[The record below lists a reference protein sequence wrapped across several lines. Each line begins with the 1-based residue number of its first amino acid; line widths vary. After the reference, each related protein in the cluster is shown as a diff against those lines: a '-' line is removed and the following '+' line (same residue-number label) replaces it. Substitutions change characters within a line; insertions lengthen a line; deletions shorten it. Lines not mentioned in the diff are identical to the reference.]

1 MPVRWMMRL
10 SELVKGIAPEPPM
23 DAEVTGIS
31 YDSRKVV
38 TGDLYVA
45 LIGSKADGHGFVQQA
60 ASGGAVAVL
69 HSRDITL
76 PQGIAGARVD
86 DTRAALS
93 KIADRFYG
101 HPSGRLRVIGITGT
115 KGKTS
120 TAYLIEHIL
129 EKNGIRCGLMGSLEY
144 KTGAR
149 RIGAVNTTPE
159 SLDVARYMAEM
170 AESGC
175 KACVMEAS
183 SHALQ
188 LGRVED
194 VCFDIAVLTN
204 MGHDHMDFHLTYEG
218 YLMAKARL
226 FSMLSRECPLGDAE
240 LKTMKAAVINSDD
253 AYADYMQRRSRDAGA
268 RAIGYGLGEHS
279 FLRAVDITRTTGH
292 TTFTASTMDGESAQV
307 VTGLAG
313 VFSVY
318 NCLAAMGAALAV
330 GISLKDSAAAIA
342 SFTGVPG
349 RFERVDEGQDYNV
362 IVDFAHNP
370 ESLQSAL
377 QTAREMTEGRLT
389 VVFGCCGDRDRTN
402 RPWMARIAQEL
413 ADSVIVTHDNPLDE
427 DPARI
432 ISDIRA
438 GLTLATPYEIEPDR
452 GIAIRK
458 AIKAA
463 KRGDTVLIAGKGAET
478 YQKTGQLVIHFDDRE
493 EAALAIKER
502 I

>member
-1 MPVRWMMRL
+1 MRF
-10 SELVKGIAPEPPM
+10 SELVRGIAPEPPQ

-31 YDSRKVV
+31 YDSRKVLP
-38 TGDLYVA
+38 GDLYVA
-45 LIGSKADGHGFVQQA
+45 LIGSKADGHSFVRQA
-60 ASGGAVAVL
+60 TAGGAAAVL
-69 HSRDITL
+69 YSRDIEI

-93 KIADRFYG
+93 KLADRFYG
-101 HPSGRLRVIGITGT
+101 HPSGKLRVVGITGT

-129 EKNGIRCGLMGSLEY
+129 ECSGIRCGLMGSLEY
-144 KTGAR
+144 NTGAR

-159 SLDVARYMAEM
+159 SLDIARYMAEM
-170 AESGC
+170 VDSGC

-188 LGRVED
+188 LGRVEE
-194 VCFDIAVLTN
+194 VCFDVAVLTN

-218 YLMAKARL
+218 YLMAKAKL
-226 FSMLSRECPLGDAE
+226 FSMLSRECKEGASE
-240 LKTMKAAVINSDD
+240 LKGRKTAVINSDD
-253 AYADYMQRRSRDAGA
+253 GYADYMQRRARDAGA
-268 RAIGYGLGEHS
+268 RSIGYGLGESS
-279 FLRAVDITRTTGH
+279 FLRAVDVIRSIGRTA
-292 TTFTASTMDGESAQV
+292 FTAATMDGESASV
-307 VTGLAG
+307 VTSLAG

-318 NCLAAMGAALAV
+318 NCLAAMGAALAM
-330 GISLKDSAAAIA
+330 GISLKESAAAIA

-349 RFERVDEGQDYNV
+349 RFERVDLGQDYNV

-377 QTAREMTEGRLT
+377 QTAREMTEGRLA

-427 DPARI
+427 EPERI

-452 GIAIRK
+452 AIAIRK
-458 AIKAA
+458 AIGAA

>member
-1 MPVRWMMRL
+1 MRL
-10 SELVKGIAPEPPM
+10 SELVRGIAPEPQQ
-23 DAEVTGIS
+23 DAEVSGVS

-38 TGDLYVA
+38 PGDMYVA
-45 LIGSKADGHGFVQQA
+45 LIGSKADGHDFIPQ
-60 ASGGAVAVL
+60 AVAQGAAAVV
-69 HSRDITL
+69 HSRDMEL
-76 PQGIAGARVD
+76 PQGVAGAKVD

-101 HPSGRLRVIGITGT
+101 HPSGKLRVIGITGT

-120 TAYLIEHIL
+120 TAYLVEHIL
-129 EKNGIRCGLMGSLEY
+129 ESMGIRCGLMGSLEH

-149 RIGAVNTTPE
+149 RIKAVNTTPE
-159 SLDVARYMAEM
+159 SLDVACYMAEM
-170 AESGC
+170 VQAGC

-194 VCFDIAVLTN
+194 VCFDIGVLTN

-218 YLMAKARL
+218 YLMAKAKL
-226 FSMLSRECPLGDAE
+226 FSMLSRECPDGPQE
-240 LKTMKAAVINSDD
+240 LKGKRAAVINSDD
-253 AYADYMQRRSRDAGA
+253 EYSDYMQRRARDAGA
-268 RAIGYGLGEHS
+268 RSIGYGLGEAS
-279 FLRAVDITRTTGH
+279 FLRATGIACSAGH
-292 TTFTASTMDGESAQV
+292 TCFTVSTMEGESARV
-307 VTGLAG
+307 ETKLAG
-313 VFSVY
+313 VFSIY
-318 NCLAAMGAALAV
+318 NCLAAMGVCLAM
-330 GISLKDSAAAIA
+330 GISLGDSAKAIA
-342 SFTGVPG
+342 GFTGVPG
-349 RFERVDEGQDYNV
+349 RFERVEQGQDFNV

-377 QTAREMTEGRLT
+377 QTARELTDGRLT

-427 DPARI
+427 EPERI
-432 ISDIRA
+432 ISDIKE

-458 AIKAA
+458 AIGAA
-463 KRGDTVLIAGKGAET
+463 RKGDTVLIAGKGAET
-478 YQKTGQLVIHFDDRE
+478 YQKTGQLAIHFDDRE

-502 I
+502 V